1 MMALMQVLPHWEGGN
16 DVSPA
21 VKGLLSEM
29 MKRVTGEMDNEGMGF
44 GSSESSFSSL
54 DRLVTADA
62 ASRRSEEFSLMTDS
76 SASRD
81 HFNRWNGPPRCQ
93 PEDSQGVA
101 SMRDFSSSPI
111 KADAT
116 VISLLSSSTFKSRVE
131 VFVVSA
137 NTDFILLR

>member
-29 MKRVTGEMDNEGMGF
+29 MKRVTGEMDSEGMGF
-44 GSSESSFSSL
+44 GSSDSSFSSF

-101 SMRDFSSSPI
+101 STRDFPSSPI
-111 KADAT
+111 KEDAR
-116 VISLLSSSTFKSRVE
+116 VIALLSSFNFKSRGRSFCCVC
-131 VFVVSA
+131 
-137 NTDFILLR
+137 